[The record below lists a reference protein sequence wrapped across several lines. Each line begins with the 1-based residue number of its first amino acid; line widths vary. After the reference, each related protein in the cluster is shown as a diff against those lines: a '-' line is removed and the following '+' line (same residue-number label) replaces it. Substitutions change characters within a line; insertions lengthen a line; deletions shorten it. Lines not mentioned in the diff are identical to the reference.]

1 MNIGIRLHDT
11 APGTFR
17 ERLGFAR
24 AQGFSCA
31 HIALGM
37 TLEGFSMQ
45 NAPRLLTR
53 ELSERIKSDL
63 ADTGLECAVLGCYLN
78 LADPDEERR
87 TYTQEIYKAH
97 LRAAPWIGARVVGTE
112 TYANP
117 ASRFDEPAAR
127 SEEAFRLFMDSLRP
141 VVRYAEEAGA
151 ILAVEPVYHHI
162 ISTPERAER
171 MLDELPSDHLQIIL
185 DAVNL
190 IGPGCDE
197 QAEALTEEAIRRL
210 GDRVR
215 ILHMKD
221 YVVQQDGGIHSQACG
236 TGRMRFDAL
245 LALAARKEL
254 PMTLEDTVP
263 DNAETARLHLER
275 IAKAV
280 QTREERR
287 A

>member
-24 AQGFSCA
+24 AQGFTCA
-31 HIALGM
+31 HVALGM

-45 NAPRLLTR
+45 EAPRLLNR
-53 ELSERIKSDL
+53 ELSERVKKDL
-63 ADTGLECAVLGCYLN
+63 ADAGMECAVLGCYLN

-87 TYTQEIYKAH
+87 AHTQEIYKAH
-97 LRAAPWIGARVVGTE
+97 LRAAPWIGAGVVGTE

-117 ASRFDEPAAR
+117 ASRFPEPAAR

-141 VVRYAEEAGA
+141 VVRCAEESGA

-162 ISTPERAER
+162 IATPERAER
-171 MLDELPSDHLQIIL
+171 MLEELPSDHLQIIL

-190 IGPGCDE
+190 IGPGCDG

-210 GDRVR
+210 GSRVR
-215 ILHMKD
+215 VLHMKD
-221 YVVQQDGGIHSQACG
+221 YVVQPDGEIHSQACG
-236 TGRMRFDAL
+236 TGKMRYGTL
-245 LALAARKEL
+245 LALAKRNKL

-263 DNAETARLHLER
+263 CNAEAARLYLER
-275 IAKAV
+275 AATAL
-280 QTREERR
+280 Q

>member
-11 APGTFR
+11 APGTLKQ
-17 ERLGFAR
+17 RLAFAR
-24 AQGFSCA
+24 SQGFTCA

-45 NAPRLLTR
+45 DAPRQLTPQLAAR
-53 ELSERIKSDL
+53 VRQDL
-63 ADTGLECAVLGCYLN
+63 EDTGMECAVLGCYLN
-78 LADPDEERR
+78 LADPDAERR
-87 TYTQEIYKAH
+87 AHTQEIYKAH

-117 ASRFDEPAAR
+117 ESLFSEPASR

-141 VVRYAEEAGA
+141 VVRYAEEANA
-151 ILAVEPVYHHI
+151 VLAVEMVYHHI
-162 ISTPERAER
+162 ISTPERAQR
-171 MLDELPSDHLQIIL
+171 MLEELPSDHLQIIL

-190 IGPGCDE
+190 IGPGCDG

-215 ILHMKD
+215 VLHMKD
-221 YVVQQDGGIHSQACG
+221 YTVLPDGGIHSQACG
-236 TGRMRFDAL
+236 TGKMRFERL
-245 LALAARKEL
+245 LALAKKRGL

-263 DNAETARLHLER
+263 DNAEKARKHLEE
-275 IAKAV
+275 IAKTLAD
-280 QTREERR
+280 
-287 A
+287 